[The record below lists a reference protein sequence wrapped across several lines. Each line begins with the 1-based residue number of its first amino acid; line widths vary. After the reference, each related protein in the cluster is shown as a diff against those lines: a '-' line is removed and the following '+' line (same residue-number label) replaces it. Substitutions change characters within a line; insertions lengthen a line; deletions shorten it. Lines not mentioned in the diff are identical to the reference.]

1 MKKINGIMMQYFE
14 WYLDCKQNL
23 WNEVKENAEELAK
36 KGIRRR
42 SYRRSDRI

>member
-23 WNEVKENAEELAK
+23 WNEVKENAKELAK
-36 KGIRRR
+36 MQCMMYMI
-42 SYRRSDRI
+42 